1 MRMMLKVTIPT
12 EAGNRII
19 KDGSFEK
26 ILEETMQRLKP
37 EAAYFEAD
45 KGHRCALL
53 FFDMKET
60 WEMPKIAEPLFMGL
74 NADLELTPVMN
85 AEELRKGI
93 SEASK
98 AK

>member
-1 MRMMLKVTIPT
+1 MRMMLKITVPT
-12 EAGNRII
+12 EVGNRVI
-19 KDGSFEK
+19 KDGTFSK
-26 ILEETMQRLKP
+26 IMESTMQRLKP

-74 NADLELTPVMN
+74 NAELELTPVMN
-85 AEELRKGI
+85 AEELKKGL